1 MPGSAVAVTAPF
13 SNGTGGTP
21 DGNGSNWSPSKTPSY
36 TKSVSWQHHPVSV
49 LIIYYSPPL
58 TLNHFCAP
66 TFILIKNN
74 EVSFVIFL
82 VIDCVIGVRMI

>member
-1 MPGSAVAVTAPF
+1 MWQYKSSCMTCLSHTYKILSAF
-13 SNGTGGTP
+13 S
-21 DGNGSNWSPSKTPSY
+21 SFLFIF
-36 TKSVSWQHHPVSV
+36 VSV